1 VSPWCVFFNPKSE
14 IEGRFLIRNP
24 KSEIRNQ
31 ENGRIEVSDV
41 WFRYGKTWVLKGIS
55 LPIERGDLFGII
67 GPNGCGKSTF
77 LRVLGGSLRPE
88 RGRVRLFGREAS
100 RIKRRELARRLAV
113 VPQDSHVAF
122 PFSVLELVLMG
133 RAPHLG
139 SLGFERERDL
149 EIARKAMA
157 FMDVLS
163 FAARRIDELSGG
175 EKQRV
180 VLARALAQEP
190 EVLLLDEPTAF
201 LDIRHQVDIHRLLGR
216 LREERGLTVILVSH
230 DLNLAA
236 RYCSKLALFHEG
248 ALFAF
253 GSADQVITQKN
264 IEATYR
270 ADVLVEINERME
282 GPVVLPR

>member
-1 VSPWCVFFNPKSE
+1 MSQDE
-14 IEGRFLIRNP
+14 R
-24 KSEIRNQ
+24 Q
-31 ENGRIEVSDV
+31 NGRIEVSDL
-41 WFRYGKTWVLKGIS
+41 WFRYGDPWVLKGIS

-67 GPNGCGKSTF
+67 GPNGSGKSTF
-77 LRVLGGSLRPE
+77 LRVLAGSLRPE
-88 RGRVRLFGREAS
+88 RGSVRLFGQEVS

-113 VPQDSHVAF
+113 VPQESHVAF

-139 SLGFERERDL
+139 SLGFERERDI

-157 FMDVLS
+157 FTDVLP
-163 FAARRIDELSGG
+163 FEARRIDELSGG

-180 VLARALAQEP
+180 VLARALAQQP

-216 LREERGLTVILVSH
+216 LRDERGLTVILVSH

-248 ALFAF
+248 SLFAF
-253 GSADQVITQKN
+253 GRAYQVITQEN

-270 ADVLVEINERME
+270 ADVLVGSNEITD
-282 GPVVLPR
+282 GPYVLPR

>member
-1 VSPWCVFFNPKSE
+1 MSRDE
-14 IEGRFLIRNP
+14 R
-24 KSEIRNQ
+24 
-31 ENGRIEVSDV
+31 NGRIEVSDV
-41 WFRYGKTWVLKGIS
+41 WFRYGEPWVLKGVS
-55 LPIERGDLFGII
+55 LKIERGDLLGII

-77 LRVLGGSLRPE
+77 LRMVAGSLRPE
-88 RGRVRLFGREAS
+88 RGSVRLFEQEAG

-122 PFSVLELVLMG
+122 PFTVLELVLMG

-139 SLGFERERDL
+139 SLGFEQERDL

-157 FMDVLS
+157 FMDVLPLE
-163 FAARRIDELSGG
+163 ARRIDELSGG
-175 EKQRV
+175 ERQRV

-201 LDIRHQVDIHRLLGR
+201 LDIRHQVDIHRLLGQ
-216 LREERGLTVILVSH
+216 LRDERGLTVVLVSH

-236 RYCSKLALFHEG
+236 RYCSKLALFSEG
-248 ALFAF
+248 TLFAF
-253 GSADQVITQKN
+253 GLADEVITQGN

-270 ADVLVEINERME
+270 ADVLVERNERTG

>member
-1 VSPWCVFFNPKSE
+1 M
-14 IEGRFLIRNP
+14 
-24 KSEIRNQ
+24 
-31 ENGRIEVSDV
+31 
-41 WFRYGKTWVLKGIS
+41 
-55 LPIERGDLFGII
+55 
-67 GPNGCGKSTF
+67 
-77 LRVLGGSLRPE
+77 
-88 RGRVRLFGREAS
+88 
-100 RIKRRELARRLAV
+100 
-113 VPQDSHVAF
+113 AF
-122 PFSVLELVLMG
+122 PFTVLELVLMG

-163 FAARRIDELSGG
+163 FEARRIDELSGG

-216 LREERGLTVILVSH
+216 LRDERGLTVILVSH

-253 GSADQVITQKN
+253 GSADQVITQEN

-270 ADVLVEINERME
+270 ADVLVERNERME